1 MRKSSEIID
10 VLQEAVVNR
19 TNPQADVV
27 FPINVLDAL
36 DLEDVTEEILIAKD
50 FDERV
55 AEEIVAGLQIGQLEP
70 LGKVMGVK
78 FVLNRATASLW
89 GNS

>member
-55 AEEIVAGLQIGQLEP
+55 AE
-70 LGKVMGVK
+70 
-78 FVLNRATASLW
+78 
-89 GNS
+89 